1 MTAASVLV
9 MFDPMVTLR
18 EAVKAEVN
26 IYVQRRKDPAEM
38 VGEKPIKLPP
48 SVHTSIELC
57 V

>member
-48 SVHTSIELC
+48 GVHNSIELC